1 MTAETIVHALGSSQ
15 SRGGWWRVKCPIC
28 HADRLGLKDGDR
40 GLVVNCYRNSGE
52 PSCSRVDILTALQQL
67 GHYDPDADKPI
78 EPDPE
83 ELARRAEAEA
93 VDRQRRIAKEKW
105 LWQEETYPATDTPAH
120 TYLHSRGV
128 YFKTVPEAI
137 RFHPSLYHTKS
148 HEYRPA
154 MVVKINL
161 DCPGGAT
168 LSKDGIKSLVLPPSA
183 DMVLVAADHDRNG
196 TGPHAAKWAARRWMA
211 EDKRVKIALPPA
223 PGVDWNDILLAGR
236 LDGRR
241 YRAA

>member
-1 MTAETIVHALGSSQ
+1 VF
-15 SRGGWWRVKCPIC
+15 
-28 HADRLGLKDGDR
+28 
-40 GLVVNCYRNSGE
+40 
-52 PSCSRVDILTALQQL
+52 
-67 GHYDPDADKPI
+67 
-78 EPDPE
+78 
-83 ELARRAEAEA
+83 
-93 VDRQRRIAKEKW
+93 
-105 LWQEETYPATDTPAH
+105 
-120 TYLHSRGV
+120 
-128 YFKTVPEAI
+128 FKTVPEAI